1 MNAVIYARFS
11 SHNQTEQSIEGQ
23 LKTCYEFAQKNGYTI
38 VGEYIDRAISG
49 TTDARP
55 DFLRMIE
62 DSAKKGFQYVL
73 VYQLDRF
80 ARNRYDSATYKAK
93 LKKNGVR
100 VLSARENITD
110 DASGILVE
118 GLLESMAEYYSAELA
133 QKIRRG
139 MAINAEKCLANGSNP
154 GLGFKVA
161 PDKHYIIDEETAP
174 IVVRIFEE
182 YAAGKTVTEICESL
196 NNQGVRTSRGAMFN
210 KNSLRKMLQNK
221 RYIGYYLYK
230 DIETPGGMPRII
242 SDDLF
247 YKVQEIMTKNRK
259 APARTKAKQEYLL
272 TTKLFCGKCRDMMTG
287 VKGTSHT
294 GAAYYYYKCNNAK
307 KKQCD
312 KKAVQK
318 DYIEDLVIA
327 ECRKQL
333 TPANIDKIAH
343 EVVALCE
350 REKDN
355 TNLRRIEKLMRE
367 NERKQRNLMSAVAE
381 CDIDSVRKSLYVEIA
396 RLTTELD
403 TLKNEYAI
411 EQAGAVSL
419 TITEVKFFLTQLRK
433 GRADD
438 ISYRK
443 TLINVFVNA
452 IYLYDDKLVI
462 FFNSGDKPVTIDDEL
477 LDQIENSAGFVF
489 GALGSTKNKGHPLGG
504 YYFLVRT
511 KIGSRTHFNATVL
524 WTVARDGLTER
535 HHNETTPLASTK
547 REMRERLLFLWR
559 LRHESS
565 VQAQFRQKETVLIR
579 TVSFPYVLF
588 FDFIFQRNSKFSQ
601 MLNCIIKRIAH
612 SFKLIFQIFRHFAL
626 PFNND
631 SFSLTIRTNQVIKGI
646 PVFSV
651 IIREIKGNLN
661 SLM

>member
-489 GALGSTKNKGHPLGG
+489 GALGSTK
-504 YYFLVRT
+504 
-511 KIGSRTHFNATVL
+511 
-524 WTVARDGLTER
+524 WTLDE
-535 HHNETTPLASTK
+535 H
-547 REMRERLLFLWR
+547 
-559 LRHESS
+559 
-565 VQAQFRQKETVLIR
+565 
-579 TVSFPYVLF
+579 LF
-588 FDFIFQRNSKFSQ
+588 FQR
-601 MLNCIIKRIAH
+601 R
-612 SFKLIFQIFRHFAL
+612 FRHR
-626 PFNND
+626 
-631 SFSLTIRTNQVIKGI
+631 SSL
-646 PVFSV
+646 
-651 IIREIKGNLN
+651 
-661 SLM
+661 LMSKQKMRVKVL

>member
-1 MNAVIYARFS
+1 MTAVIYARFS

-23 LKTCYEFAQKNGYTI
+23 LKTCYEFAQKNGYSI

-62 DSAKKGFQYVL
+62 DSGKKGFQFVI

-80 ARNRYDSATYKAK
+80 ARNRYDSATYKAR

-139 MAINAEKCLANGSNP
+139 MDINAEKCLCTGGNIA
-154 GLGFKVA
+154 LGFKVA
-161 PDKHYIIDEETAP
+161 PDKHFIVDEETAP
-174 IVVRIFEE
+174 IVVKIFEL
-182 YAAGKTVTEICESL
+182 YASGQTVAQICETMNS
-196 NNQGVRTSRGAMFN
+196 QGVTTSRGVPFN

-221 RYIGYYLYK
+221 RYIGIYTYK
-230 DIETPGGMPRII
+230 DKEIPGGMPRII

-247 YKVQEIMTKNRK
+247 YRVQEIMFKNKK
-259 APARTKAKQEYLL
+259 APARSKAKQEYLL

-287 VKGTSHT
+287 IKGTSHT
-294 GAAYYYYKCNNAK
+294 GTPYYYYKCNSAK
-307 KKQCD
+307 KKQCS

-318 DYIEDLVIA
+318 DYIEDLVIE

-355 TNLRRIEKLMRE
+355 STLKRIEKLMRE
-367 NERKQRNLMSAVAE
+367 NERKQRNLMNAVAE
-381 CDIDSVRKSLYVEIA
+381 CEIESVRKSLYEEIS
-396 RLTTELD
+396 RLTSEHD
-403 TLKNEYAI
+403 TLKSEHAI

-419 TITEVKFFLTQLRK
+419 TITEVKFFLSQLRK
-433 GRADD
+433 GKADD
-438 ISYRK
+438 LTYRK
-443 TLINVFVNA
+443 TLINVFINA

-462 FFNSGDKPVTIDDEL
+462 FFNSGDKPVTVDDDL
-477 LDQIENSAGFVF
+477 LNQTEENDGFVF
-489 GALGSTKNKGHPLGG
+489 SSSCSTTSSKSEPCTAWCR
-504 YYFLVRT
+504 VR
-511 KIGSRTHFNATVL
+511 ICA
-524 WTVARDGLTER
+524 
-535 HHNETTPLASTK
+535 
-547 REMRERLLFLWR
+547 
-559 LRHESS
+559 
-565 VQAQFRQKETVLIR
+565 
-579 TVSFPYVLF
+579 F
-588 FDFIFQRNSKFSQ
+588 F
-601 MLNCIIKRIAH
+601 
-612 SFKLIFQIFRHFAL
+612 
-626 PFNND
+626 
-631 SFSLTIRTNQVIKGI
+631 
-646 PVFSV
+646 
-651 IIREIKGNLN
+651 E
-661 SLM
+661 

>member
-139 MAINAEKCLANGSNP
+139 MDINAEKCLCTGGTIA
-154 GLGFKVA
+154 LGFKVA
-161 PDKHYIIDEETAP
+161 PDKHFIVDEETAP
-174 IVVRIFEE
+174 IVVKVFEM
-182 YAAGKTVTEICESL
+182 YASGQTVTEICDTL
-196 NNQGVRTSRGAMFN
+196 NAQGYKTSRGVAFN

-221 RYIGYYLYK
+221 RYIGIYTYK
-230 DIETPGGMPRII
+230 DKEIPGGMPRII

-287 VKGTSHT
+287 IKGISHT

-307 KKQCD
+307 KKQCA

-318 DYIEDLVIA
+318 DYIENLVIE

-333 TPANIDKIAH
+333 TPANIDKIAR
-343 EVVALCE
+343 EVVAICE

-355 TNLRRIEKLMRE
+355 TNLKRIEKLMRE
-367 NERKQRNLMSAVAE
+367 NERKQRNLMNAVAE
-381 CDIDSVRKSLYVEIA
+381 CEMESVRKSLYAEIS
-396 RLTTELD
+396 RLNTDLD
-403 TLKNEYAI
+403 TLKSEYAI

-419 TITEVKFFLTQLRK
+419 TITEVKFFLSQLRK
-433 GRADD
+433 GKADD
-438 ISYRK
+438 LTYRK

-452 IYLYDDKLVI
+452 VYLYDDKLVI

-477 LDQIENSAGFVF
+477 LGQVEDNNGFVF
-489 GALGSTKNKGHPLGG
+489 GTLSSTIL
-504 YYFLVRT
+504 
-511 KIGSRTHFNATVL
+511 
-524 WTVARDGLTER
+524 ER
-535 HHNETTPLASTK
+535 K
-547 REMRERLLFLWR
+547 
-559 LRHESS
+559 
-565 VQAQFRQKETVLIR
+565 
-579 TVSFPYVLF
+579 Y
-588 FDFIFQRNSKFSQ
+588 
-601 MLNCIIKRIAH
+601 
-612 SFKLIFQIFRHFAL
+612 
-626 PFNND
+626 
-631 SFSLTIRTNQVIKGI
+631 
-646 PVFSV
+646 
-651 IIREIKGNLN
+651 
-661 SLM
+661 

>member
-489 GALGSTKNKGHPLGG
+489 GALGSTIPDHHLMKVKWWFFF
-504 YYFLVRT
+504 YRT
-511 KIGSRTHFNATVL
+511 ATVTHTDIYHIKDL
-524 WTVARDGLTER
+524 EDYGNIVLKNIYPFHKRGKQLLVLLNGFTLTNVGTNSGKCFPHTCFININSLCLLLSLNLNLFRQFGLVFLEYR
-535 HHNETTPLASTK
+535 KFCHQFFCIKTTLDCLDDVGNLSVHLVVLGFQKLQFSASFV
-547 REMRERLLFLWR
+547 LFL
-559 LRHESS
+559 
-565 VQAQFRQKETVLIR
+565 
-579 TVSFPYVLF
+579 
-588 FDFIFQRNSKFSQ
+588 
-601 MLNCIIKRIAH
+601 
-612 SFKLIFQIFRHFAL
+612 
-626 PFNND
+626 
-631 SFSLTIRTNQVIKGI
+631 GI
-646 PVFSV
+646 SP
-651 IIREIKGNLN
+651 
-661 SLM
+661 